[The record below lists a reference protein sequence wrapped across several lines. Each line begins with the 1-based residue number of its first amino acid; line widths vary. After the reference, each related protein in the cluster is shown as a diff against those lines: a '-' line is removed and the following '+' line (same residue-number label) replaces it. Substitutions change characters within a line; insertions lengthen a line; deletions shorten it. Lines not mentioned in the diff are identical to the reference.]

1 MNIRAKKSL
10 GQNFLKSVSALNK
23 IVETVELKS
32 NDIVVEVGPGK
43 GALTAKILETG
54 AKIFAVEKDS
64 DLVIFLKEK
73 FASEIS
79 SEQLILV
86 CDDILSIDLSSPPY
100 ELKTTNPPERAVSVR
115 AGYKLLANLPYYIT
129 GQFLRQYLGGQNAPS
144 EMVLLLQKE
153 VAKRIVASDGKES
166 VLSLSVKAYGTP
178 KYIETVKAKYFS
190 PEPKVDS
197 AIISIKNI
205 NRDFFTDA
213 DESLFFEI
221 IKTAFNQKRKIA
233 MTTLKKI
240 APVETLKKIWAEN
253 QIPPNARPENIPL
266 EKWLKITKELAKKE
280 V

>member
-23 IVETVELKS
+23 IVETAELS
-32 NDIVVEVGPGK
+32 PNDIVLEVGPGK
-43 GALTAKILETG
+43 GALTAKILGTG

-64 DLVIFLKEK
+64 ELISFLSEK

-79 SEQLILV
+79 SGQLILI
-86 CDDILSIDLSSPPY
+86 CDDILSVDLSSPPY
-100 ELKTTNPPERAVSVR
+100 KFTRMYRFDTDGLKANT
-115 AGYKLLANLPYYIT
+115 YKLLANLPYYIT
-129 GQFLRQYLGGQNAPS
+129 GQFLRLFLGSRNAPS

-153 VAKRIVASDGKES
+153 VARRIVASDGKES
-166 VLSLSVKAYGTP
+166 VLSLSVKAYGNP
-178 KYIETVKAKYFS
+178 KYVETVKAKYFS

-205 NRDFFTDA
+205 NRDKFIGIDENLFFT
-213 DESLFFEI
+213 I

-240 APVETLKKIWAEN
+240 ASAEILEKIWSEN
-253 QIPPNARPENIPL
+253 QIPPTARPENIPL
-266 EKWLKITKELAKKE
+266 EKWLVIANSIKK
-280 V
+280 